1 MLCTELKNWT
11 DFLMQDYWM
20 SNYAINSNHQFKNYL
35 NEEEDNVTELYLWTI
50 YLIWQ
55 EKKMQSFQERR
66 LLISWNI

>member
-1 MLCTELKNWT
+1 
-11 DFLMQDYWM
+11 MQDYWM

-55 EKKMQSFQERR
+55 EMKMQSFRKEGY
-66 LLISWNI
+66 